1 MKPHEFWQGFVARD
15 EPPPYQDRYPAALP
29 DGRILELPIR
39 ALPDG
44 SGGIASLIL
53 TQASFEVEAALADI
67 LAARIG
73 RDRPDIV
80 VGMPT
85 LGLALARAVAAR
97 LGHRRYVAL
106 GTSRKFWY
114 DADLS
119 VPLSSITSPD
129 ATKRLYLDP
138 RMLPL
143 LNGRV
148 ALIDDVISTGRSICA
163 GLDLL
168 EKAGVTPVALG
179 AAMLQTRRWRDALA
193 GQGIDL
199 VPHHAL
205 STPRLSRGSGGWH
218 PDETGSDAP
227 PL

>member
-1 MKPHEFWQGFVARD
+1 MQPHEFWQGFVARAD
-15 EPPPYQDRYPAALP
+15 PPPYQDRYPAALP

-39 ALPDG
+39 ALPGG

-53 TQASFEVEAALADI
+53 TQASFEVEAALAEI
-67 LAARIG
+67 LAARLAG
-73 RDRPDIV
+73 DAPDIV
-80 VGMPT
+80 IGMPT

-114 DADLS
+114 ETVLS

-129 ATKRLYLDP
+129 TTKRLYLDP

-143 LNGRV
+143 LTGRV

-168 EKAGVTPVALG
+168 AKAGVKPVALG
-179 AAMLQTRRWRDALA
+179 AAMLQTRRWRDALPSH
-193 GQGIDL
+193 GIAHA
-199 VPHHAL
+199 PHHVL
-205 STPRLSRGSGGWH
+205 STPRLSQRADGWH
-218 PDETGSDAP
+218 PDETGIEAP
-227 PL
+227 DT